1 MKTPVYNLDK
11 KSVGE
16 IDLNDAVFGVDV
28 NEALLYDVLK
38 AQLASKRQGTSAAKN
53 RAAVV
58 GSRKKIYRQKGTGNA
73 RHGDKQAPTFRGG
86 GQAHPPKPR
95 SYAYRPTRKMRQG
108 AMKSALSLRAQ
119 EGRLTVVENF
129 ELDAIKTKAL
139 AGILNKLEV
148 GSAVLVDAAENNNL
162 KLSAR
167 NLKGFVVLPP
177 EGINLYDLLRHDHL
191 VVTQAAVS
199 AIVERFE
206 G

>member
-1 MKTPVYNLDK
+1 MKTTVYNLDK

-73 RHGDKQAPTFRGG
+73 RHGDKQAPIFRGG